1 MNNWQYYLLTVYANA
16 RLFLRVGI
24 ILQKYIIKL
33 LFSLLPGL
41 DVQCLKIVSLDT
53 LHPECRLW

>member
-24 ILQKYIIKL
+24 ILQKYIIRTSCCS
-33 LFSLLPGL
+33 LFFQVLMCN
-41 DVQCLKIVSLDT
+41 V
-53 LHPECRLW
+53 